1 MLRNSNKVVRHALA
15 LLMSTL
21 LAMPVAWGQGSV
33 DEDPNAFAMAGD
45 LIVARPIG
53 LVMTV
58 AGAAVFVVSLPF
70 TLLAGSVSESA
81 EKLVM
86 GPGEA
91 TFVRC
96 LGCIQ
101 PGYSRKDSELRRQNR
116 EDREAREADEQ

>member
-21 LAMPVAWGQGSV
+21 LAMPVAWAQGSV

-58 AGAAVFVVSLPF
+58 AGAASVVGLGIS
-70 TLLAGSVSESA
+70 TALA
-81 EKLVM
+81 
-86 GPGEA
+86 
-91 TFVRC
+91 R
-96 LGCIQ
+96 
-101 PGYSRKDSELRRQNR
+101 
-116 EDREAREADEQ
+116 

>member
-1 MLRNSNKVVRHALA
+1 MLRLINKTGRQVLA
-15 LLMSTL
+15 LFLSL
-21 LAMPVAWGQGSV
+21 LLSLPMAWAQGSV

-45 LIVARPIG
+45 LVVARPIG

-58 AGAAVFVVSLPF
+58 AGAAAFVISLPF
-70 TLLAGSVSESA
+70 TLLSGSVGESA

-96 LGCIQ
+96 LGCIE
-101 PGYSRKDSELRRQNR
+101 PGYSGKDRAMR
-116 EDREAREADEQ
+116 EGRDDQ

>member
-1 MLRNSNKVVRHALA
+1 MLRNSNKVFRNSTA
-15 LLMSTL
+15 LLLSSL
-21 LAMPVAWGQGSV
+21 LAIPVAWGQGSI

-58 AGAAVFVVSLPF
+58 AGAAAFVVSLPF

-86 GPGEA
+86 GPGET

-96 LGCIQ
+96 LGCIE
-101 PGYSRKDSELRRQNR
+101 PGYSGKDRELRRQNR
-116 EDREAREADEQ
+116 EERESGE